1 MKLFSSDGSFALV
14 AVGEA
19 PIGILAFGQVCRGF
33 IAVGQVAVGV
43 VALGQVAVSVWGVGQ
58 TGIGVG
64 WFGAMLG
71 IGGRGICLRLIP
83 GIDPPREI
91 PETIAFSSLF
101 QGVPEGFVRA
111 EIGGDLNEP
120 RLLEAGRA
128 LPLKV
133 SPAVAVG
140 LTNAR
145 GKIRTVLAHVKNV
158 EGMIVC
164 DKLVEAP
171 GQRSTTPLGL
181 NIVRFALLVVVAT
194 AWWWIFEKSGIDS

>member
-1 MKLFSSDGSFALV
+1 MKLFSSDGSFAVV

-19 PIGILAFGQVCRGF
+19 PIGVFAFGQVCRGF

-71 IGGRGICLRLIP
+71 IGGRGLCIRLIP
-83 GIDPPREI
+83 GIDPPRKV
-91 PETIAFSSLF
+91 PEAIAFQSLF

-111 EIGGDLNEP
+111 EIGGDVNEP
-120 RLLEAGRA
+120 RLLESGRV

-140 LTNAR
+140 LANAR

-158 EGMIVC
+158 DGMIVC
-164 DKLVEAP
+164 DRLVEAP
-171 GQRSTTPLGL
+171 GQRSTTPLAL
-181 NIVRFALLVVVAT
+181 NLLRFALLVVVAT
-194 AWWWIFEKSGIDS
+194 AWWWIFEKSGIGS